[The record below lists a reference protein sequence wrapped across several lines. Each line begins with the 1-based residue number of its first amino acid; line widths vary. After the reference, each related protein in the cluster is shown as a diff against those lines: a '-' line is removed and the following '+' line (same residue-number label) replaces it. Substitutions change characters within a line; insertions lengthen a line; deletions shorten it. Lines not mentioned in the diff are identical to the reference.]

1 MARVSVLGETF
12 GDGIREVV
20 VGRAV
25 NETHGSGGDVVLDVV
40 RLNVSVLVLVGLS
53 RQERSGDA
61 RSIVLPHVSRA
72 ALSKTKPRK
81 QSAKARRW

>member
-1 MARVSVLGETF
+1 VARVSVLGETF
-12 GDGIREVV
+12 GEGIREVV

-40 RLNVSVLVLVGLS
+40 RLNVSVLVPVGLS

-61 RSIVLPHVSRA
+61 RSIVLA
-72 ALSKTKPRK
+72 A
-81 QSAKARRW
+81 